1 MRVFKKYMPKQ
12 IAKYVV
18 AFFKG
23 KFVLEGEGVFVFD
36 CGKVV
41 SSVTVNKNAF
51 KIIKEINECVG
62 QLSYRID
69 VKQYT

>member
-1 MRVFKKYMPKQ
+1 MRVFKKYMPRQ

-41 SSVTVNKNAF
+41 SSVTMDENAF

-62 QLSYRID
+62 QLSYR
-69 VKQYT
+69 VNVQQYS